1 MIQVLKKKFV
11 ITAMAAISILLVL
24 LLGGINIVNAWS
36 TAKEEETLL
45 RVLLDN
51 EIRQIPMA
59 EKPPIE
65 EKSPM
70 RGRNLFSPP
79 LTEDDKRSAV
89 FFTVRFDT
97 AGVVSQ
103 TDVSHIAS
111 IGEDEAKTL
120 AQDVSAEGKT
130 EGKTGYFRYGSVE
143 TPDGRG
149 RVYIFMD
156 ISSEY
161 ASVLRVGLLSVL
173 AGFACW
179 VLMLLLVIF
188 LSERA
193 IRPIAE
199 NIQRQKQFVTDAGH
213 EIKTPLAIIL
223 ANTEALELHN
233 GQSKWSRNI
242 REQITRLTGLM
253 QNLLT
258 LAKYDESE
266 GKAGMTTVSLSDSVT
281 DTIRIFGEAVELKNL
296 KLDTQIAPEVTVKGN
311 KEQISQMLSILMDN
325 AVKYS
330 PDGGSIRL
338 SLQKTGKTVVL
349 EIENTCEELPSCEP
363 DKLFDRFY
371 RADAARTQKS
381 GGYGIGLSAAQAIV
395 RIHHGTISARYE
407 QQNRIIFTVKFS

>member
-24 LLGGINIVNAWS
+24 LLGGINIVNAWT
-36 TAKEEETLL
+36 TAKETNTLL
-45 RVLLDN
+45 EVLLDN
-51 EIRQIPMA
+51 EIRQIPVT
-59 EKPPIE
+59 EKPP
-65 EKSPM
+65 M
-70 RGRNLFSPP
+70 RGQSLFSPP
-79 LTEDDKRSAV
+79 PTENDKQSAV
-89 FFTVRFDT
+89 FFTVRFAT
-97 AGVVSQ
+97 NGEISQ
-103 TDVSHIAS
+103 IDVGHIAS
-111 IGEDEAKTL
+111 VGEDEAETL
-120 AQDVSAEGKT
+120 AKKVYEAGKVSGKS
-130 EGKTGYFRYGSVE
+130 GFFRYESALTTDE
-143 TPDGRG
+143 RE

-161 ASVLRVGLLSVL
+161 YSVLRVAVLSVL
-173 AGFACW
+173 AGIFCW
-179 VLMLLLVIF
+179 ILMLLLVIF

-199 NIQRQKQFVTDAGH
+199 NMQRQKQFVTDAGH

-223 ANTEALELHN
+223 ANTDALELHN

-266 GKAGMTTVSLSDSVT
+266 GKVGMTTVSLSDSVT
-281 DTIRIFGEAVELKNL
+281 DTIRIFGEAMELKNL
-296 KLDTQIAPEVTVKGN
+296 KLDTQIAPEVTVQAN
-311 KEQISQMLSILMDN
+311 KEQISQLLSILVDN

-330 PDGGSIRL
+330 PGGGSIRL

-349 EIENTCEELPSCEP
+349 EIENTCDELPSCEP

-395 RIHHGTISARYE
+395 RIHHGTINARYE
-407 QQNRIIFTVKFS
+407 LQNRIVFTVKLS